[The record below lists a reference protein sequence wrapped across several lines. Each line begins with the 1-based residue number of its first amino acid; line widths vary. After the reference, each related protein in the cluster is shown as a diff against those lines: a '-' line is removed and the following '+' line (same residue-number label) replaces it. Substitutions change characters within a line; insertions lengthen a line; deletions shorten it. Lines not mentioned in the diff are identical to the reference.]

1 MKTATI
7 SVVKAKFSE
16 YLDAVSRGEDV
27 VVTKRGRPVAHI
39 VPISREVAEDE
50 RLSRLVAR
58 GLVRPPKKR
67 GSLREVVSQWKPDG
81 PDVPLEVILR
91 AIREERDET

>member
-1 MKTATI
+1 MKTAAVSTI
-7 SVVKAKFSE
+7 KAKFSE
-16 YLDAVSRGEDV
+16 YLGYAKRGEEV
-27 VVTKRGRPVAHI
+27 IVTERGRPVARLA
-39 VPISREVAEDE
+39 PIEGQVAGDE

-58 GLVRPPKKR
+58 GIVRPPR
-67 GSLREVVSQWKPDG
+67 RSGSLREVVSQWKPDG